1 MVLVQI
7 SCRLLLK
14 GYIMFKIRK
23 QLLLAVAVAGAG
35 VMGMSNY
42 ARADDVAAPGGPQ
55 MHQPPSDEQRARFA
69 ERMHEREMKLHDDLK
84 LTAAQEGAWK
94 TFIEQMKPPVMAGG
108 MHRPSK
114 EEMDKETAPERM
126 QQRLDMM
133 KKMEAHMAQES
144 AALQKFYAVLTPDQ
158 KKVMDEHFNHAPRDR
173 FERKDGP
180 HGRDNGSMPSP
191 KN

>member
-1 MVLVQI
+1 
-7 SCRLLLK
+7 
-14 GYIMFKIRK
+14 MFKNRK

-35 VMGMSNY
+35 VMAMSNY
-42 ARADDVAAPGGPQ
+42 ARSADVMPCGPQ
-55 MHQPPSDEQRARFA
+55 MQQPPSDEQRAKFA

-84 LTAAQEGAWK
+84 LTSAQEGAWK
-94 TFIEQMKPPVMAGG
+94 TFIDQMKPPVMAAGG

-133 KKMEAHMAQES
+133 KKMEAHMEQES
-144 AALQKFYAVLTPDQ
+144 AALKKFYAVLTPDQ

-180 HGRDNGSMPSP
+180 HGRDNSGMPPP